1 MLPVLARTAGLS
13 ASELGLVTGASA
25 FARILSNVPAAM
37 LAERVG
43 RRPLLVVG
51 PAIGAVG
58 MLVFAYS
65 NSFPEFVLANT
76 LAGVGGACTTAGAG
90 LYLADISTP
99 LNRARTMAPLMVTA
113 LLGFA
118 VGPALG
124 GIVAENYGLHAP
136 FLITAGGMFAG
147 SASAYVFLPETLKR
161 MSSSVGAGSAGAGTG
176 SGPEPESESGS
187 GSGSGSGTGLGLG
200 STDTTSGNRTHTSGD
215 DLSGEGAVVEP
226 TALEQWQAMMRQPA
240 LQGINAVVFMTGF
253 SQGAGPV
260 TGILYATEHL
270 GMSTGEVGFMFTAC
284 VLAMAAVVQ
293 PATGMSDRVKDR
305 SSIMWPGLLV
315 GSACFAAQSQCLSMW
330 PYVGFAV
337 LRALADAACVMPN
350 VTPYIIDHTA
360 EEQRAQALAM
370 RNMVQD
376 VGMLVGA
383 AGMGLVTQVYGVQT
397 AMLATGALQA
407 CAATVLFVRRRPP
420 PRHQAEVEVAAAA
433 AKLKGEKRKK
443 EDEMERERE
452 REGAG
457 EGGRGR
463 GHATPP
469 PEHGGHGGS
478 TSPRT

>member
-1 MLPVLARTAGLS
+1 VLPVLARTAGLS

-161 MSSSVGAGSAGAGTG
+161 MSSSVGAGSAGAG
-176 SGPEPESESGS
+176 PE
-187 GSGSGSGTGLGLG
+187 LG
-200 STDTTSGNRTHTSGD
+200 SADTTSGNRTHTSGD

-433 AKLKGEKRKK
+433 AKLKGEKRET
-443 EDEMERERE
+443 EDERERE
-452 REGAG
+452 G

-469 PEHGGHGGS
+469 PEHGGHGG
-478 TSPRT
+478 